1 MAYPNTEGGYNMFDM
16 LSMIQKAIRRG
27 DYEYAGF
34 AANQLRGT
42 FRTAMWN
49 RLLVIS
55 AEDCFGVITKELIS
69 LRKCDECSKKNQNIG
84 NIVALMCRAKK
95 SRDACYFA
103 CNFVLASRKPRNLKP
118 SRETV
123 SELYRRTKDKK
134 KERSASS
141 GKNARDNY
149 DTFGFLQMSIFS
161 EGEKTSPAEI
171 PVPEEEMEKVMMGAC
186 LQMAL
191 KHRDMDM
198 IGYEMDMLRRS
209 DREFLW
215 DVLVDYS
222 ESCEVRIENEIL
234 ALKEA
239 DDIVNKRKKTL
250 EKDEIFIS
258 KAAVLLCHCE
268 DPAFGSVC
276 SSDIVSLESG
286 IYWPA
291 VKVKAIEDCA
301 LRDGEIPEWVYD
313 CHTLKG
319 RKMGKTD
326 WDMTT
331 TEQAALYP
339 LQRAYFDDASW
350 IYTYEQ
356 DFENNAISIKGIQPI
371 RKYAETHDANPVEHI
386 PY

>member
-1 MAYPNTEGGYNMFDM
+1 
-16 LSMIQKAIRRG
+16 
-27 DYEYAGF
+27 
-34 AANQLRGT
+34 
-42 FRTAMWN
+42 
-49 RLLVIS
+49 
-55 AEDCFGVITKELIS
+55 
-69 LRKCDECSKKNQNIG
+69 
-84 NIVALMCRAKK
+84 
-95 SRDACYFA
+95 
-103 CNFVLASRKPRNLKP
+103 
-118 SRETV
+118 
-123 SELYRRTKDKK
+123 
-134 KERSASS
+134 
-141 GKNARDNY
+141 
-149 DTFGFLQMSIFS
+149 
-161 EGEKTSPAEI
+161 
-171 PVPEEEMEKVMMGAC
+171 
-186 LQMAL
+186 
-191 KHRDMDM
+191 M
-198 IGYEMDMLRRS
+198 IGYEMDVLRRS

-222 ESCEVRIENEIL
+222 GNCEVRIESEIL
-234 ALKEA
+234 ALREA

-268 DPAFGSVC
+268 DPDFESVC
-276 SSDIVSLESG
+276 SSDIVRLDSS

-291 VKVKAIEDCA
+291 VNVKAIEDCA
-301 LRDGEIPEWVYD
+301 LWGGEIPGWVYD

-371 RKYAETHDANPVEHI
+371 RKYAETHAANPVEHI